1 MPRVEVTVGPDGTTR
16 VEAHEVKGALCQ
28 KLTEQ
33 IERAIGATTA
43 EAKKAEFHQTQSATQ
58 GQQAWT

>member
-16 VEAHEVKGALCQ
+16 VEAHEVKGSLCQ

-43 EAKKAEFHQTQSATQ
+43 DAKKAEFHQSQTATQ
-58 GQQAWT
+58 GQQART